1 MGTHPVPSVLPKS
14 GAEGGRT
21 SIPTS
26 AATCPVAAA
35 VTRQLDAA
43 SPLSRYQSGDDGEE
57 AHLTCHM
64 SRAQAAAVAPLL
76 DAASPHPVTNP
87 GTMGGAAPVPQAL
100 QHSFSDAAST
110 AALLLSCCMY
120 CSSPSLRHGSSP
132 GAPAAA
138 LQLDSQPPSR
148 YQSKDYGG
156 GAASHCT
163 RRTAGP
169 RAAELSIADRRH
181 RCCVPGLRVV
191 AAGAKPRHHRG
202 AAQEGQ
208 YTEVVGGQPHG
219 CPQQPPHGGSQGRRA
234 VHSRPA
240 SQLRDSQ
247 AQADHTACQKKKT
260 LGTQPWGLKTGHVDS
275 WP

>member
-1 MGTHPVPSVLPKS
+1 MGTHPVPSGLPKS

-26 AATCPVAAA
+26 AAKRLVAAA

-43 SPLSRYQSGDDGEE
+43 SPR
-57 AHLTCHM
+57 
-64 SRAQAAAVAPLL
+64 
-76 DAASPHPVTNP
+76 PVTNP
-87 GTMGGAAPVPQAL
+87 GTMGGAAPVPQAP

-110 AALLLSCCMY
+110 AALLLSCCKS
-120 CSSPSLRHGSSP
+120 CSSPSLPHGSSP

-138 LQLDSQPPSR
+138 LQLDTVSPRPVTNPR
-148 YQSKDYGG
+148 TMG

-181 RCCVPGLRVV
+181 RCGVPWLRVI

-208 YTEVVGGQPHG
+208 YTRVVGGQPHG
-219 CPQQPPHGGSQGRRA
+219 CPQQQPPHGGSQGRRA

-240 SQLRDSQ
+240 SQLRGSQ
-247 AQADHTACQKKKT
+247 AQADHTACQKKT
-260 LGTQPWGLKTGHVDS
+260 HAGHQAMGT
-275 WP
+275 

>member
-26 AATCPVAAA
+26 AATRPVAAA

-43 SPLSRYQSGDDGEE
+43 SPR
-57 AHLTCHM
+57 
-64 SRAQAAAVAPLL
+64 
-76 DAASPHPVTNP
+76 PVTNP
-87 GTMGGAAPVPQAL
+87 GTMGGAAPVPEAP

-110 AALLLSCCMY
+110 AALLLSCCKY
-120 CSSPSLRHGSSP
+120 CSSPSLPHGSSR
-132 GAPAAA
+132 GAE
-138 LQLDSQPPSR
+138 LQLLHCSLT
-148 YQSKDYGG
+148 QSAPVPLPIQGLWG

-169 RAAELSIADRRH
+169 RAAELSIANRRH
-181 RCCVPGLRVV
+181 RCGVPGLRVV

-202 AAQEGQ
+202 TAQEGQ
-208 YTEVVGGQPHG
+208 YTGVVGGQPHG
-219 CPQQPPHGGSQGRRA
+219 CPQQQPPHGGSQGRRA

-240 SQLRDSQ
+240 SQLRGSQ
-247 AQADHTACQKKKT
+247 AQADHTACQRKKLM
-260 LGTQPWGLKTGHVDS
+260 LGTQPWGLETGHVDS

>member
-1 MGTHPVPSVLPKS
+1 MGTHPMPSVPPKS

-26 AATCPVAAA
+26 AATRPVAAA

-43 SPLSRYQSGDDGEE
+43 SPRPVTNPGTMGRRCNP
-57 AHLTCHM
+57 HLTCHM
-64 SRAQAAAVAPLL
+64 ARAQAAAVAPLL

-87 GTMGGAAPVPQAL
+87 GTMGGAAPVPEAP

-110 AALLLSCCMY
+110 AALLLSCCKY
-120 CSSPSLRHGSSP
+120 CSPPLLPHGSSR
-132 GAPAAA
+132 GAE
-138 LQLDSQPPSR
+138 LQLLHCSLT
-148 YQSKDYGG
+148 QSAPVPLPIQGLWG

-163 RRTAGP
+163 RCTAGP
-169 RAAELSIADRRH
+169 RAAELSRADRRH
-181 RCCVPGLRVV
+181 RCGVPGLRVV

-202 AAQEGQ
+202 PAQEGQ
-208 YTEVVGGQPHG
+208 YTGVVGGQPHG
-219 CPQQPPHGGSQGRRA
+219 CPQQQPPHGGSQGRRA

-240 SQLRDSQ
+240 SQLRGSQ

-260 LGTQPWGLKTGHVDS
+260 HAGHPAMGT
-275 WP
+275 